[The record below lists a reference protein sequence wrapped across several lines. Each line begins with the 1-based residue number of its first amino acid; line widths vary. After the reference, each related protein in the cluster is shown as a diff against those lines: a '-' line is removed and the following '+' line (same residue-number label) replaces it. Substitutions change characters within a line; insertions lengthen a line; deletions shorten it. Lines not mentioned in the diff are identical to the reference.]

1 MKSIIDPADKVAEGG
16 EAPERSHAAWLRAK
30 VERGLAQARDR
41 DAMIPAA
48 QLPRALG
55 LERR

>member
-1 MKSIIDPADKVAEGG
+1 MTDPADKVATTG
-16 EAPERSHAAWLRAK
+16 ETPERGHAAWLRAK
-30 VERGLAQARDR
+30 VKRGLAQTRVR

-48 QLPRALG
+48 QLLRELG

>member
-1 MKSIIDPADKVAEGG
+1 MKSITDPAEKVATTGG
-16 EAPERSHAAWLRAK
+16 APERGHAAWLRAK

-48 QLPRALG
+48 QLLRELG
-55 LERR
+55 LER

>member
-1 MKSIIDPADKVAEGG
+1 MKSMTDPAGKVATTG
-16 EAPERSHAAWLRAK
+16 EAPEHGHAVWLRAK

-48 QLPRALG
+48 QLLRELG
-55 LERR
+55 LER

>member
-1 MKSIIDPADKVAEGG
+1 MNPMTDPAEKVTTTG
-16 EAPERSHAAWLRAK
+16 EAPERGHAAWLRAK

-48 QLPRALG
+48 QLLRELG
-55 LERR
+55 LER

>member
-1 MKSIIDPADKVAEGG
+1 MKSITDPADKVATTG
-16 EAPERSHAAWLRAK
+16 ETPERGHEAWLRVK

-48 QLPRALG
+48 QLLCELG
-55 LERR
+55 LER